1 MLCSCTSL
9 PWEKIEFIVDKAFND
24 LKDYDRKTLLYLMA
38 GIPDVANK

>member
-1 MLCSCTSL
+1 MFQYSITLGT
-9 PWEKIEFIVDKAFND
+9 KIEFIVDKAFND